1 MLLARLN
8 GIQTAVA
15 TGRSA
20 GYLRR
25 WLAMV
30 RRSASAVS
38 VASAEFE
45 ALIAERAYF
54 KAERRGFAPG
64 LELEDWL
71 AAERELSAPAA
82 VSVAETRA
90 KPKKSLAR
98 RRNGSSNKL
107 K

>member
-64 LELEDWL
+64 RELEDWL
-71 AAERELSAPAA
+71 AAERELSAPA